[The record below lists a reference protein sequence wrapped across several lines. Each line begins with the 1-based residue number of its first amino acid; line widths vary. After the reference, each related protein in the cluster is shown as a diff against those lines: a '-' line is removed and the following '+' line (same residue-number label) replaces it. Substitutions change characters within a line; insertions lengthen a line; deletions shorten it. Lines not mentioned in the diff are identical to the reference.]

1 MVRTAFLFV
10 FAGAAVS
17 YQPSA
22 KPGKFTAK
30 NQPLMAELSPK
41 EARMPENILIAIAWP
56 YANAEI
62 HVGNITGS
70 HLPGDIVA
78 RYHRLKGNN
87 VLMVSGTDSHGTPVT
102 LAADKEGR
110 PVEEVYKKY
119 HDGFLELYQGWGITY
134 DLFTTT
140 HTENHF
146 KVSQAIFLALKENG
160 YLYTD
165 KSMQWFSPSAKRFLP
180 DRYVEG
186 TCYICGFESARS
198 DQCDNCGNVLEP
210 EKLINPRSKEGGALE
225 LRETEHFYLDLSKLE
240 PNVKEYLRARQSY
253 WRDTVIGESLRKI
266 ESEGLKPRPITRD
279 LDWGVDIPVEGW
291 TEAGKRIYV
300 WFEAVIGY
308 LSAPIEWSQLSGNK
322 EAWRDWW
329 VNPSAKQIHFIGKDN
344 IFFHA
349 AWWPAELMGA
359 GTQFLIIFDEDEKPL
374 TLPYDVPANQFMNL
388 EGKKISGSRNWAVWG
403 RDALTRFDPDA
414 LRYYLTVNMP
424 ENKDSDWDW
433 AEFVARNN
441 NELVATW
448 GNLANRVLSFAYKHW
463 DGHVPEIDVSTLRDA
478 DRNLLAAIENGF
490 NTVGAEYEAIRLR
503 SAIGEALKLATT
515 VNQYLDVNAPWSA
528 VKTDKEGAA
537 KTIYTALK
545 AIDSLKILFAPVLPF
560 TSQRLHEF
568 FSYETPL
575 FGEQYTET
583 VKDSLGEHTVLRYRA
598 VERDG
603 HEASP
608 NGGIPPYQWQP
619 SELKPGQKLN
629 QPGPLFKKLED
640 KVIEEERA
648 RLGK

>member
-1 MVRTAFLFV
+1 
-10 FAGAAVS
+10 
-17 YQPSA
+17 
-22 KPGKFTAK
+22 
-30 NQPLMAELSPK
+30 
-41 EARMPENILIAIAWP
+41 MPENILIAIAWP

-78 RYHRLKGNN
+78 RYHRLKGDN

-102 LAADKEGR
+102 IAADKEGK

-119 HDGFLELYQGWGITY
+119 HDGFLETFIGYGITY

-160 YLYTD
+160 FLYTD
-165 KSMQWFSPSAKRFLP
+165 KSMQWYSPSMKRFLP

-186 TCYICGFESARS
+186 TCYICGFEGARS
-198 DQCDNCGNVLEP
+198 DQCDNCGNVLEA
-210 EKLINPRSKEGGALE
+210 EKLLNPRSKEGGALE

-240 PNVKEYLRARQSY
+240 PNVKDFLRARQGY

-266 ESEGLKPRPITRD
+266 ESDGLKPRPITRD

-291 TEAGKRIYV
+291 GEAGKRIYV

-308 LSAPIEWSQLSGNK
+308 LSAAIEWSQFQVQK
-322 EAWRDWW
+322 EAWREWW
-329 VNPSAKQIHFIGKDN
+329 VNPSARQFYFIGKDN

-349 AWWPAELMGA
+349 SLWPAQLMGA
-359 GTQFLIIFDEDEKPL
+359 GTQFLKIFDPPTSPLQEGQEGGKPL

-403 RDALTRFDPDA
+403 RDALTRYDPDA

-448 GNLANRVLSFAYKHW
+448 GNLANRVLSFAFKHW
-463 DGHVPEIDVSTLRDA
+463 EGHVPNVDVAALRDG
-478 DRNLLAAIENGF
+478 DKQLLETIANGF
-490 NTVGAEYEAIRLR
+490 NVVGAELEAVRLR
-503 SAIGEALKLATT
+503 SALGEAMKLATA
-515 VNQYLDVNAPWSA
+515 VNVYLDVNAPWSA
-528 VKTDKEGAA
+528 VKTDKASAA
-537 KTIYTALK
+537 LTIYTALK
-545 AIDSLKILFAPVLPF
+545 AIDSLKVIFAPFLPF
-560 TSQRLHEF
+560 TCEKLHTF
-568 FSYETPL
+568 LGYETPI

-583 VKDSLGEHTVLRYRA
+583 VKDSLGDHTVLRYRVGQIA
-598 VERDG
+598 NL
-603 HEASP
+603 P
-608 NGGIPPYQWQP
+608 QQWKP
-619 SELKPGQKLN
+619 SELKPGRRLN
-629 QPGPLFKKLED
+629 QPSPLFKKLEEG
-640 KVIEEERA
+640 VAEEERA